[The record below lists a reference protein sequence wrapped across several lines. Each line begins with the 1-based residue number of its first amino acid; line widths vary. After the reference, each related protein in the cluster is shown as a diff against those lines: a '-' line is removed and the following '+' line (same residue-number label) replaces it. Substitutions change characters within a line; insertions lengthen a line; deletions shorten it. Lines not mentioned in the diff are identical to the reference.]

1 MSILVSGSLTYD
13 HIMNFPDSFR
23 NHILPEQ
30 IHILNV
36 GFTVDRLE
44 TSRGGT
50 ASNIAFTMKLLGA
63 DPIIVS
69 AIGKDGTEYLKYLD
83 ELGLSIKY
91 ILKDDKKL
99 TASAHITTDVDDNQ
113 ITAFYNGALDLAEEL
128 SPRSISEEVE
138 LALISPMPR
147 AVMIKHLKECFEL
160 GLETV
165 FDPGQQITVFNEQN
179 LKTMISQAHFVIG
192 NDYEI
197 KLLERRAGW
206 DAAEILRNTK
216 VLITT
221 LGERGSVIALANGE
235 TIEIAPCPPRSF
247 DDPTG
252 AGDAYRAGFF
262 TGYELGFNWKTC
274 GQMGSVAASYA
285 IETRGTQEHTF
296 SREEFCDR
304 YQKTYQEII
313 RL

>member
-206 DAAEILRNTK
+206 DARGMVELFEILQREGRRNPS
-216 VLITT
+216 
-221 LGERGSVIALANGE
+221 SVEVFFSSHPPPQDRISRLRAEAGGGGGTRDTPRFQAIKARLQRMS
-235 TIEIAPCPPRSF
+235 PPRAM
-247 DDPTG
+247 P
-252 AGDAYRAGFF
+252 R
-262 TGYELGFNWKTC
+262 
-274 GQMGSVAASYA
+274 Q
-285 IETRGTQEHTF
+285 
-296 SREEFCDR
+296 
-304 YQKTYQEII
+304 
-313 RL
+313 